1 MFIIFAG
8 LPGSGKSTIAHALAK
23 ELGAVYLRID
33 TIEQAIRCA
42 ENHDKETGPAG
53 YFVAYELA
61 RDNLKLGLNVI
72 ADSVNP
78 LLLTREAYR
87 EVALSTGSK
96 FLEVE
101 VICSDVNT
109 HRSRVENRVS
119 DIEGLKLPDWEAVIT
134 RDYEQWDQ
142 EHLIIDSSILSV
154 KQCIEII
161 INAL

>member
-1 MFIIFAG
+1 MFNLFAG
-8 LPGSGKSTIAHALAK
+8 LPGSGKSTITRALAK
-23 ELGAVYLRID
+23 ELGVVYLRID

-42 ENHDKETGPAG
+42 ENHDKETGPVG

-96 FLEVE
+96 FLDIE
-101 VICSDVNT
+101 VICSDLNT
-109 HRSRVENRVS
+109 HRTHVENRIS
-119 DIEGLKLPDWEAVIT
+119 DIEGLKLPDWNAVIT
-134 RDYEQWDQ
+134 REYEQWDQ
-142 EHLIIDSSILSV
+142 EHLIIDSSKLSV
-154 KQCIEII
+154 KQCVEAI
-161 INAL
+161 INTL

>member
-8 LPGSGKSTIAHALAK
+8 LPGSGKSTIARALAK

-42 ENHDKETGPAG
+42 ENRDKETGPTG
-53 YFVAYELA
+53 YIVAYELA

-96 FLEVE
+96 FLDVE
-101 VICSDVNT
+101 VICSDLNT
-109 HRSRVENRVS
+109 HRTRVENRIS
-119 DIEGLKLPDWEAVIT
+119 DIEGLKLPDWNAVIT
-134 RDYEQWDQ
+134 REYEQWDQ
-142 EHLIIDSSILSV
+142 KHLIIDSAKLSV
-154 KQCIEII
+154 KQCVESI

>member
-1 MFIIFAG
+1 MLIIFAG
-8 LPGSGKSTIAHALAK
+8 LPGSGKSTIARALAK

-33 TIEQAIRCA
+33 SIEQAIRCA
-42 ENHDKETGPAG
+42 ENYDKETGPAG

-96 FLEVE
+96 FLDVE
-101 VICSDVNT
+101 VICSELNT
-109 HRSRVENRVS
+109 HRTRVENRIS
-119 DIEGLKLPDWEAVIT
+119 DIEGLKLPDWNAVIT
-134 RDYEQWDQ
+134 REYEQWDQ
-142 EHLIIDSSILSV
+142 EHLIIDSSKLSV
-154 KQCIEII
+154 KQCVEAI
-161 INAL
+161 INVL

>member
-1 MFIIFAG
+1 MFIIFSG

-61 RDNLKLGLNVI
+61 RDNLRLGLNVI

-78 LLLTREAYR
+78 LPLTREAYR
-87 EVALSTGSK
+87 EVA
-96 FLEVE
+96 FLLTQ
-101 VICSDVNT
+101 NFW
-109 HRSRVENRVS
+109 R
-119 DIEGLKLPDWEAVIT
+119 LK
-134 RDYEQWDQ
+134 
-142 EHLIIDSSILSV
+142 
-154 KQCIEII
+154 
-161 INAL
+161 

>member
-1 MFIIFAG
+1 M
-8 LPGSGKSTIAHALAK
+8 
-23 ELGAVYLRID
+23 
-33 TIEQAIRCA
+33 
-42 ENHDKETGPAG
+42 
-53 YFVAYELA
+53 
-61 RDNLKLGLNVI
+61 GLNVI

-96 FLEVE
+96 FVEVE

-142 EHLIIDSSILSV
+142 EHLIIDSSKLSV
-154 KQCIEII
+154 KQCIENI

>member
-8 LPGSGKSTIAHALAK
+8 LPGTGKSTIAHALAK

-87 EVALSTGSK
+87 VNAKIYDRFSP
-96 FLEVE
+96 FLM
-101 VICSDVNT
+101 SA
-109 HRSRVENRVS
+109 S
-119 DIEGLKLPDWEAVIT
+119 
-134 RDYEQWDQ
+134 
-142 EHLIIDSSILSV
+142 
-154 KQCIEII
+154 
-161 INAL
+161 